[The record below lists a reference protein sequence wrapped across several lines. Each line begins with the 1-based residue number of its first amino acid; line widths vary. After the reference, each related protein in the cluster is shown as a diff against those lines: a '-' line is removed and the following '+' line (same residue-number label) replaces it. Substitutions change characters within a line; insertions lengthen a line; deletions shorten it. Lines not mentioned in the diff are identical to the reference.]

1 MNKKIFFSR
10 MKSLISPGTSAQTTT
25 RQKSMAKLFFYS
37 SLIVISI
44 LSVTFSAVFIFN
56 RYANFD
62 ENVKTLEEN
71 YFREQLQL
79 VDSRVNE
86 VIDYIQYNKSRTEEI
101 LQDMIKERTYEAHTI
116 AANIYNTYK
125 NSKSSAEI
133 KRLILNTL
141 RPIRYNKGRGYY
153 FIDDIGGNIVLIH
166 RTYESIWKEGQNIL
180 DTKDI
185 YGKYIIKEF
194 VEIARTRKEG
204 FSSYH
209 WGKLGEER
217 QPIRKKISYVKLFEP
232 FGWIMGT
239 GEYVDDVEK
248 DIQATVLNRLHAMR
262 FGKDRDNYIFV
273 LKLVEPTA
281 KTGKDTKWQAITLVN
296 PNRPDLVEQVA
307 TDEFKDDKGN
317 YFLKDLVNTTREKG
331 EAVTDYWFRK
341 MGSSQIA
348 RKTTYSRFNKDWNW
362 VIGAGF
368 YRDDL
373 EKLIASNRETLGK
386 NVRQEIIFIIG
397 IFVFIFFLAMLIS
410 MYFSREIKNEFNI
423 FSNFFNESAKKNELL
438 DKSKLEIFEFREL
451 ADAANH
457 MISDKKAGEEALLK
471 AKEAA
476 EAATRA
482 KSEFLANVSHEIRT
496 PLNAIIG
503 MSDIL
508 GQTQLNDEQYEYLE
522 IINTSGST
530 LLVIINDILDFSK
543 IEAGKLDLEHVN
555 FSVAAAVEAV
565 ADMEAPKAH
574 KKGLEIVPAVDPAIP
589 QEVLG
594 DSGRL
599 HQVLLNLADNAVKF
613 TDKGEILI
621 SAQVVEKGEK
631 EIKLLFTV
639 KDTGIGISEEGQ
651 RDLFKSFSQLD
662 ASTTRKYGGTGLG
675 LAISKKLTELLKGE
689 IGVESQEGAGTS
701 FWFTAVFELPIP
713 GIPKTAISSLDFNGL
728 CVLIVDDN
736 RTNRLILRKYL
747 ESWGCTC
754 HEALNADE
762 ALTRLHEAAAGKK
775 PFPIALLDYLMPETS
790 GDQLARAIKEDE
802 KIKDTRLVLLTSS
815 IMYKSQEE
823 LDEMG
828 FVSVLNKPVKQTVL
842 FNCIARIMG
851 FVKPEQQVDKR
862 LVKTFANLKML
873 DRGPLDIL
881 LVEDNYFN
889 QKVALFNLQKFNHR
903 VDLAENGKAAVDK
916 FKNSR
921 YDLILMDVQM
931 PIMDGY
937 EATEII
943 RRLEKEN
950 NKQSDRDSH
959 TPIIAMTANAMK
971 EDVEKA
977 YRVGMNA
984 YLAKPFNSEK
994 FLTVINEIADA
1005 SRK

>member
-1 MNKKIFFSR
+1 MLFE
-10 MKSLISPGTSAQTTT
+10 TTA
-25 RQKSMAKLFFYS
+25 RPKSMAKLFFYN

-44 LSVTFSAVFIFN
+44 LTVTFSIVFIFN

-62 ENVKTLEEN
+62 ENIKNLEKN

-79 VDSRVNE
+79 IDSRVNE
-86 VIDYIQYNKSRTEEI
+86 VIDYIQYSKSRTEGI
-101 LQDMIKERTYEAHTI
+101 LQDNIKEKTYEAHAI
-116 AANIYNTYK
+116 ATNIYKTYK
-125 NSKSSAEI
+125 NTKSTAEI
-133 KRLILNTL
+133 KRLIINTL

-153 FIDDIGGNIVLIH
+153 FIDDINGNIVLIH
-166 RTYESIWKEGQNIL
+166 QTYEPIWKEGQNIL

-185 YGKYIIKEF
+185 YGKFVIKEF

-209 WGKLGEER
+209 WGKLGEEK
-217 QPIRKKISYVKLFEP
+217 QPIRKKISYIKLFEP
-232 FGWIMGT
+232 FGWIIGT
-239 GEYVDDVEK
+239 GEYVDDVER
-248 DIQATVLNRLHAMR
+248 DIQANVLTRINSMR
-262 FGKDRDNYIFV
+262 YGTDRTNYFFV
-273 LKLVEPTA
+273 LKLVVSTPESGA
-281 KTGKDTKWQAITLVN
+281 DSKWKLIMLVN
-296 PNRPDLVEQVA
+296 PNRPDLVGQEL
-307 TDEFKDDKGN
+307 TEEFKDDKGN
-317 YFLKDLVNTTREKG
+317 YFLKGLVNPVLEKG
-331 EAVTDYWFRK
+331 ECVTEYWFKK
-341 MGSSQIA
+341 MSDSHSTK
-348 RKTTYSRFNKDWNW
+348 KTTYARLAKDWNW
-362 VIGAGF
+362 IIGGGF
-368 YRDDL
+368 YRDEL
-373 EKLIASNRETLGK
+373 EKLIALNRETLEK
-386 NVRQEIIFIIG
+386 NVKEEIIFIIG
-397 IFVFIFFLAMLIS
+397 IFIFIFFLAMLIS

-423 FSNFFNESAKKNELL
+423 FSNFFNESAKKNEVL
-438 DKSKLEIFEFREL
+438 DKSKLEIFEFKEL
-451 ADAANH
+451 ADAANR

-543 IEAGKLDLEHVN
+543 IEAGKMDLEHVN
-555 FSVAAAVEAV
+555 FSVAEAVEAV

-574 KKGLEIVPAVDPAIP
+574 KKGLEIIPDVDADIP

-599 HQVLLNLADNAVKF
+599 HQILLNLADNAVKF
-613 TDKGEILI
+613 TDKGEIFI
-621 SAQVVEKGEK
+621 SAQAAEKSET

-639 KDTGIGISEEGQ
+639 KDTGIGISEDRQ

-675 LAISKKLTELLKGE
+675 LAICKKLTELLKGE
-689 IGVESQEGAGTS
+689 IGVESKEGVGTS
-701 FWFTAVFELPIP
+701 FWFTAVFDLPTP
-713 GIPKTAISSLDFNGL
+713 GIPKTTVSPLGLNGL

-736 RTNRLILRKYL
+736 RTNRLILKKYL

-754 HEALNADE
+754 HEAVSAEE
-762 ALTRLHEAAAGKK
+762 ALVKMYEAATDQK
-775 PFPIALLDYLMPETS
+775 PFPIALLDYLMPGVS
-790 GDQLARAIKEDE
+790 GDQLARAIKQDE
-802 KIKDTRLVLLTSS
+802 KLKDTRLVLLTSS

-823 LDEMG
+823 LEEMG
-828 FVSVLNKPVKQTVL
+828 FMSLLNKPVKQSVL
-842 FNCIARIMG
+842 YNCIARIMG
-851 FVKPEQQVDKR
+851 FAKPEERVDKR
-862 LVKTFANLKML
+862 PVKTFTDLKKL

-889 QKVALFNLQKFNHR
+889 QRVALFNLQKFNHR

-916 FKNSR
+916 FKNNR

-943 RRLEKEN
+943 RRLEKED
-950 NKQSDRDSH
+950 NKQNNRDSH

-977 YRVGMNA
+977 YQLGMNA
-984 YLAKPFNSEK
+984 YLAKPFNSGK
-994 FLTVINEIADA
+994 FLTVINEIAHT

>member
-1 MNKKIFFSR
+1 MVFE
-10 MKSLISPGTSAQTTT
+10 TTT
-25 RQKSMAKLFFYS
+25 RPKSMAKLFFYS

-44 LSVTFSAVFIFN
+44 LTVTFSTVFIFN
-56 RYANFD
+56 RYTNFD

-79 VDSRVNE
+79 INSRVNE

-101 LQDMIKERTYEAHTI
+101 LQDMVKERTYEAHAI
-116 AANIYNTYK
+116 AANIYNSYK
-125 NSKSSAEI
+125 NSKSSTEI
-133 KRLILNTL
+133 KRLIIDTL

-153 FIDDIGGNIVLIH
+153 FIDDIDGNIVLIH
-166 RTYESIWKEGQNIL
+166 QTYESIWKEGQNIL

-194 VEIARTRKEG
+194 VEIAATHKEG

-232 FGWIMGT
+232 FGWIIGT

-248 DIQATVLNRLHAMR
+248 DIQATVLNRIHTMR
-262 FGKDRDNYIFV
+262 FGNNRDNYFFV
-273 LKLVEPTA
+273 MKLVELTA
-281 KTGKDTKWQAITLVN
+281 KTDQNSKCKWKAVMLGN
-296 PNRPDLVEQVA
+296 PNRLDLVGQEL
-307 TDEFKDDKGN
+307 TEEFKDDKGN
-317 YFLKDLVNTTREKG
+317 YFLNGMVNTVLEKG
-331 EAVTDYWFRK
+331 EAVAEYWFKK
-341 MGSSQIA
+341 MGASQST
-348 RKTTYSRFNKDWNW
+348 RKTTYARLDKDWNW

-373 EKLIASNRETLGK
+373 EKLIALNRETLRK
-386 NVRQEIIFIIG
+386 NVKQEIIFIIG

-451 ADAANH
+451 ADAANR
-457 MISDKKAGEEALLK
+457 MISDKKTGEEALLK

-574 KKGLEIVPAVDPAIP
+574 KKGLEIVPSVDPAIP
-589 QEVLG
+589 PEVLG
-594 DSGRL
+594 DSARL

-621 SAQVVEKGEK
+621 SAQVVEKRET

-675 LAISKKLTELLKGE
+675 LAICKKLTELLKGE
-689 IGVESQEGAGTS
+689 IGVESKEGGGAS
-701 FWFTAVFELPIP
+701 FWFTAVFDLPMP
-713 GIPKTAISSLDFNGL
+713 GTPKTAISSLGFNGL
-728 CVLIVDDN
+728 RVLIVDDN
-736 RTNRLILRKYL
+736 RTNRLILKKYL
-747 ESWGCTC
+747 ESWGCAC
-754 HEALNADE
+754 HEAVNADE
-762 ALTRLHEAAAGKK
+762 ALVKMHEAAADKK
-775 PFPIALLDYLMPETS
+775 PFPIALLDFLMPGVS
-790 GDQLARAIKEDE
+790 GDQLARAIKQDE

-823 LDEMG
+823 LEEMG
-828 FVSVLNKPVKQTVL
+828 FVSLLNKPVKQAVL
-842 FNCIARIMG
+842 YNCIARIMG
-851 FVKPEQQVDKR
+851 FVKPEERADKKQG
-862 LVKTFANLKML
+862 KTFADLKML

-889 QKVALFNLQKFNHR
+889 QKVVLFNLQKFNHR

-916 FKNSR
+916 FKNNR

-950 NKQSDRDSH
+950 NKQKNRDSH

-977 YRVGMNA
+977 YLVGMNA

-994 FLTVINEIADA
+994 FLTVINEIAHT

>member
-1 MNKKIFFSR
+1 MFFSR
-10 MKSLISPGTSAQTTT
+10 LKSLISPGTYAEKTV
-25 RQKSMAKLFFYS
+25 RPKSIVKLFFYS
-37 SLIVISI
+37 TLIVISI
-44 LSVTFSAVFIFN
+44 LLVTSSAIFTFN

-62 ENVKTLEEN
+62 KNIKTLEEN

-79 VDSRVNE
+79 VKSRVNE
-86 VIDYIQYNKSRTEEI
+86 VSDYIQYNKSRTEEI
-101 LQDMIKERTYEAHTI
+101 LQDMVKERTYEAHAI

-125 NSKSSAEI
+125 NSKGVAEI
-133 KRLILNTL
+133 KRLITNTL
-141 RPIRYNKGRGYY
+141 RPIRFNKGRGYY
-153 FIDDIGGNIVLIH
+153 FIDDINGNIVLIH
-166 RTYESIWKEGQNIL
+166 QTYEPIWKEGDNIL
-180 DTKDI
+180 DEKDI
-185 YGKYIIKEF
+185 NGKYIIKEF

-209 WGKLGEER
+209 WGKLGEEKER
-217 QPIRKKISYVKLFEP
+217 IRKKISYVKLFEP
-232 FGWIMGT
+232 FGWIIGT

-248 DIQATVLNRLHAMR
+248 DIQTDVLNRINAIR
-262 FGKDRDNYIFV
+262 YGTDRANYFFV

-281 KTGKDTKWQAITLVN
+281 KTGKDSKWQAITLVN
-296 PNRPDLVEQVA
+296 PNRPDMVGQVLS
-307 TDEFKDDKGN
+307 DEFKDDKGR
-317 YFLKDLVNTTREKG
+317 YFLKEMVNVVLGQE
-331 EAVTDYWFRK
+331 EAVTTYWQRK
-341 MGSSQIA
+341 MNSSQVA
-348 RKTTYSRFNKDWNW
+348 MKTTYARLDKNWYW

-368 YRDDL
+368 YRDEL
-373 EKLIASNRETLGK
+373 VKMIALNRDILRK
-386 NVRQEIIFIIG
+386 NVKQEIIFIIG
-397 IFVFIFFLAMLIS
+397 IYVFVFFLAMLIS
-410 MYFSREIKNEFNI
+410 MYFSRGVKNEFNI

-457 MISDKKAGEEALLK
+457 MINDKKIGEEALLK
-471 AKEAA
+471 AKDAA

-496 PLNAIIG
+496 PLNAVIG

-508 GQTQLNDEQYEYLE
+508 AQTQLDDEQYEYLE

-555 FSVAAAVEAV
+555 FSVAEAVEAV

-574 KKGLEIVPAVDPAIP
+574 KKGLEIVPDVDPAIP

-613 TDKGEILI
+613 TDKGEIFI
-621 SAQVVEKGEK
+621 SAQVVEKREK

-639 KDTGIGISEEGQ
+639 KDTGIGISEERQ

-689 IGVESQEGAGTS
+689 IGVESKVGAGSS
-701 FWFTAVFELPIP
+701 FWFTAEFDLPMP
-713 GIPKTAISSLDFNGL
+713 GIPKTGISPLAFNGL

-754 HEALNADE
+754 HEAVNAEE
-762 ALTRLHEAAAGKK
+762 ALVKLHEAAAGNK

-790 GDQLARAIKEDE
+790 GDQLARAIKQDE

-815 IMYKSQEE
+815 IMYKSQGE
-823 LDEMG
+823 LEGMG
-828 FVSVLNKPVKQTVL
+828 FVSLLNKPVKQTVL
-842 FNCIARIMG
+842 YNCIARVMG
-851 FVKPEQQVDKR
+851 FIKPEERADKK
-862 LVKTFANLKML
+862 LVKKFANLKML

-881 LVEDNYFN
+881 LVEDNFFN

-916 FKNSR
+916 FKNNR

-943 RRLEKEN
+943 RRLEKESN
-950 NKQSDRDSH
+950 QQSGRDSH

-971 EDVEKA
+971 ADVEKA
-977 YRVGMNA
+977 YQVGMNA

>member
-1 MNKKIFFSR
+1 
-10 MKSLISPGTSAQTTT
+10 
-25 RQKSMAKLFFYS
+25 MAKLFFYN

-44 LSVTFSAVFIFN
+44 LSVTFSIVFIFN

-62 ENVKTLEEN
+62 DNVKTLEEN

-79 VDSRVNE
+79 INSRVNE
-86 VIDYIQYNKSRTEEI
+86 VIEYIQYNKSRTEVI
-101 LQDMIKERTYEAHTI
+101 LQEMIKDRTYEAHAI
-116 AANIYNTYK
+116 ATNIYNTYK
-125 NSKSSAEI
+125 KSKSDEEI
-133 KRLILNTL
+133 KRMIINTL

-153 FIDDIGGNIVLIH
+153 FIDDIRGNIVLVH
-166 RTYESIWKEGQNIL
+166 QTYESIWKEGQNIL

-185 YGKYIIKEF
+185 FGKYIIKEF
-194 VEIARTRKEG
+194 VEIARGKKEG

-217 QPIRKKISYVKLFEP
+217 QPIRKKISYIKRFEP
-232 FGWIMGT
+232 FGWVIGT

-248 DIQATVLNRLHAMR
+248 DIQATVLNRIQAMR
-262 FGKDRDNYIFV
+262 FGKDHGNYFFV
-273 LKLVEPTA
+273 LKLEESTA
-281 KTGKDTKWQAITLVN
+281 NRGEDTQWKAIMLVN
-296 PNRPDLVEQVA
+296 PNRPALEGQEL
-307 TDEFKDDKGN
+307 TEEFKDAKGN
-317 YFLKDLVNTTREKG
+317 VFLKGMMNTVLEKG
-331 EAVTDYWFRK
+331 EAVTEYWVKK
-341 MGSSQIA
+341 MDTSSIT
-348 RKTTYSRFNKDWNW
+348 RKTTYARLAKDWNW
-362 VIGAGF
+362 IIGAGF
-368 YRDDL
+368 YRDEL
-373 EKLIASNRETLGK
+373 EKLIAMNRESLEK
-386 NVRQEIIFIIG
+386 NVKEEIIFIIG
-397 IFVFIFFLAMLIS
+397 IFIFIFFLAMLIA
-410 MYFSREIKNEFNI
+410 MYFTRDIKNEFNI
-423 FSNFFNESAKKNELL
+423 FAHFFNESAKKNELL
-438 DKSKLEIFEFREL
+438 DKSKLEVFEFKEL
-451 ADAANH
+451 ADSANR
-457 MISDKKAGEEALLK
+457 MISDKKSVEEALLM

-508 GQTQLNDEQYEYLE
+508 GQTKLNDEQYEYLE

-574 KKGLEIVPAVDPAIP
+574 KKGLEIVPAVDSAIP

-594 DSGRL
+594 DSARL

-621 SAQVVEKGEK
+621 SAQVLEKRETD
-631 EIKLLFTV
+631 IKLLFSV

-651 RDLFKSFSQLD
+651 KGLFKSFSQLD

-675 LAISKKLTELLKGE
+675 LAISKKLAELLKGE
-689 IGVESQEGAGTS
+689 IGVESQEGAGAS
-701 FWFTAVFELPIP
+701 FWFTAVFDLPAP
-713 GIPKTAISSLDFNGL
+713 GMPNPAISSLDFTGL

-747 ESWGCTC
+747 EAWGCTC
-754 HEALNADE
+754 HEAVNADE
-762 ALTRLHEAAAGKK
+762 ALAKLHEAAADNR
-775 PFPIALLDYLMPETS
+775 PFPIALLDYLMPGTS
-790 GDQLARAIKEDE
+790 GDQLAKAIKKDE
-802 KIKDTRLVLLTSS
+802 KIKNTRLVLLTSS
-815 IMYKSQEE
+815 IIYKSLEE
-823 LDEMG
+823 LEEMG
-828 FVSVLNKPVKQTVL
+828 FLSLLNKPIKQAVL
-842 FNCIARIMG
+842 YNCIARVMG
-851 FVKPEQQVDKR
+851 FVKPGENPDKR
-862 LVKTFANLKML
+862 PGKTFADLKKL

-916 FKNSR
+916 FKDNH

-943 RRLEKEN
+943 RRLEIEKNE
-950 NKQSDRDSH
+950 QLGRDSH

-977 YRVGMNA
+977 YQVGMNA

-994 FLTVINEIADA
+994 FLTVINEIATT